1 MMDTGDLQE
10 QRFAVIGAGNIG
22 RILIDRLLAVG
33 VEPGRLVICDN
44 DEARGQAVAAD
55 YGVQAVSLPDGA
67 ACKAILILLA
77 TPPKALLDVV
87 QAIAPSLRPG
97 QVLVSFAALISL
109 ERLEAA
115 LPPGAAVARVMPNAP
130 SLVGAGMNPVAFG
143 STATLEA
150 RDLVAALLAVLGD
163 NIEVTDEQMNWCV
176 GLSGAAMRS
185 LLPVLEGM
193 VQAGVEAGL
202 SPGDARRVAAQVMR
216 GTAALALETDAPFAE
231 LKALTPMETVDE
243 VMVGQQFYDAARRAK
258 ETMDKLQSKLEG
270 TR

>member
-1 MMDTGDLQE
+1 MMDTGDLHE

-44 DEARGQAVAAD
+44 HGERREAVAAD

-67 ACKAILILLA
+67 ACKATLILLA
-77 TPPKALLDVV
+77 TPPQVVLDVV

-115 LPPGAAVARVMPNAP
+115 LPPGVAVARVMPNAP
-130 SLVGAGMNPVAFG
+130 SLVGAGINPVAFG
-143 STATLEA
+143 GSATPEA
-150 RDLVAALLAVLGD
+150 RKLLGALLAVLGD
-163 NIEVTDEQMNWCV
+163 SIEVTDEQMNWCV

-185 LLPVLEGM
+185 LLPGLEGM
-193 VQAGVEAGL
+193 AQAGVEAGL

-216 GTAALALETDAPFAE
+216 GTAALALETEASFAE
-231 LKALTPMETVDE
+231 LKALTPMATVDE
-243 VMVGQQFYDAARRAK
+243 AAVAQQFYDAARRAR
-258 ETMDKLQSKLEG
+258 ETMEKMQSKVEG

>member
-1 MMDTGDLQE
+1 MKIDGLHA
-10 QRFAVIGAGNIG
+10 QRFAVVGVGNIG
-22 RILIDRLLAVG
+22 RILLARLLAAG

-44 DEARGQAVAAD
+44 DTARGQAAAD
-55 YGVQAVSLPDGA
+55 EFGVQAVALPDEASCTAG
-67 ACKAILILLA
+67 LILLA
-77 TPPKALLDVV
+77 TPPKVVPGVV
-87 QAIAPSLRPG
+87 QAIAPLLRPG

-115 LPPGAAVARVMPNAP
+115 VPAGVAVARVMPNAP

-143 STATLEA
+143 STATPEA
-150 RDLVAALLAVLGD
+150 RGLVAALLAILGD
-163 NIEVTDEQMNWCV
+163 SLEVMDGQMNWCV

-216 GTAALALETDAPFAE
+216 GTAALALETDASFAD

-243 VMVGQQFYDAARRAK
+243 ATVAQLFCEAARRAK
-258 ETMDKLQSKLEG
+258 ETMEKLQSKLEG
-270 TR
+270 IR